1 MNQIFEK
8 VLVQNILFGLSP
20 SFTKSYEQIPRW
32 RFIVATLPHVMH
44 CASSMLQY
52 RWVLFYFL
60 LTKSILVLQAHS
72 QREKQRLLAML
83 FSTSKYEKSKA
94 NVKLAKAKVEVLTL
108 LLHSHWEVEH
118 VPLMLC
124 FKLEK
129 LFSKWFS
136 AIFTA
141 DLGLNWIV
149 LETP

>member
-1 MNQIFEK
+1 
-8 VLVQNILFGLSP
+8 
-20 SFTKSYEQIPRW
+20 
-32 RFIVATLPHVMH
+32 
-44 CASSMLQY
+44 
-52 RWVLFYFL
+52 
-60 LTKSILVLQAHS
+60 
-72 QREKQRLLAML
+72 ML

-124 FKLEK
+124 YKLEK

-141 DLGLNWIV
+141 DLGLKWIV
-149 LETP
+149 LVLNANWSNFVGLIAWNGRFLLWRNKFHLCFGGTSSTFASNIKKSKVEHVPQLLLFQMAKNVTFWHRIGIKNKFSFILVNFDM